1 MNNNNLNFEL
11 VQMRQIRFENDMM
24 KRAIHALLDSNL
36 KTNDD
41 IKKEDKD
48 KVLTDKDDI
57 LSYQFVRLS
66 INLLTYLF
74 VSLSI
79 SQSIYLSICLLI
91 FLSIYKSI
99 FPPFHLSVQQGI
111 HLSTRQYVYLHI

>member
-66 INLLTYLF
+66 INLLIRI
-74 VSLSI
+74 SI
-79 SQSIYLSICLLI
+79 YQSIYLSIHMFINLPINL
-91 FLSIYKSI
+91 
-99 FPPFHLSVQQGI
+99 
-111 HLSTRQYVYLHI
+111 